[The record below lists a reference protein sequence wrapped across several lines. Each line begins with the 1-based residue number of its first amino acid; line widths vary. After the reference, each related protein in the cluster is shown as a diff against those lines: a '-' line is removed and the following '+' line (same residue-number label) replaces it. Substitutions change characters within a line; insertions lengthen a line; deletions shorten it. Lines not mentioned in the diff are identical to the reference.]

1 MNKTWANKALRNK
14 VLGVWCT
21 AAVLAAGVIAHAA
34 QTLRIV
40 PIVRDNQVLVTFE
53 VADGYTDDVRDAISS
68 GLRTTFSYDVELR
81 MVAHGWVDPR
91 VATAVIST
99 SDRFDNLTR
108 RHTLTRTVDG
118 REQDSITTENEATV
132 RQWLTSLD
140 KIAICRTSKLEPNR
154 DYYVRVSARVVDH
167 SSMLGWTSA
176 LVGRTPFTFIP

>member
-1 MNKTWANKALRNK
+1 MTRLWANKWAC
-14 VLGVWCT
+14 VWC
-21 AAVLAAGVIAHAA
+21 AAVVLAAGAIAHAA

-40 PIVRDNQVLVTFE
+40 PIVHDNQVLVSFE

-81 MVAHGWVDPR
+81 MVARGWVDPR

-99 SDRFDNLTR
+99 SDRYDNLTR

-118 REQDSITTENEATV
+118 REQESLTTESEATV
-132 RQWLTSLD
+132 RQWLTTLD
-140 KIAICRTSKLEPNR
+140 KLPICNTTKLEPNR
-154 DYYVRVSARVVDH
+154 DYYVRISARVVDH